1 MRNKHRGTGF
11 LLLGVVLIAA
21 AAALTVSNLRD
32 EQQAALRSGQ
42 ALEQIRQELPA
53 EPVSSAPTADETINA
68 AEAYIPDYIL
78 NPEMDMPVQTV
89 EGLDYIGILEI
100 PALER
105 TLPVVSQW
113 SDSAARSAPCRYS
126 GSAYT
131 GDLVIAGHNYRSH
144 FAGLKNIPEG
154 SVIRFTD
161 TEGNRFEYEV
171 VLTETLHATDVEE
184 MQSGGWALSL
194 FTCTLS
200 GQYRATV
207 RCRSLSAPMENV
219 RD

>member
-21 AAALTVSNLRD
+21 AAALTLSNLRD
-32 EQQAALRSGQ
+32 EQQAAQRAGQ
-42 ALEQIRQELPA
+42 ALEQIRQELPD
-53 EPVSSAPTADETINA
+53 EPALSAPTADELPDA
-68 AEAYIPDYIL
+68 AETEIPNYIL

-89 EGLDYIGILEI
+89 DGLDYIGILEI
-100 PALER
+100 PALGR
-105 TLPVVSQW
+105 TLPVISQW
-113 SDSAARSAPCRYS
+113 SESAAKSAPCRYA

-131 GDLVIAGHNYRSH
+131 GDLIIAGHNYRSH
-144 FAGLKNIPEG
+144 FAGLKTIPEG

-161 TEGNRFEYEV
+161 TQGNRFEYEV
-171 VLTETLHATDVEE
+171 VLVETLHAADVEE

-207 RCRSLSAPMENV
+207 RCRSAAEPIENV